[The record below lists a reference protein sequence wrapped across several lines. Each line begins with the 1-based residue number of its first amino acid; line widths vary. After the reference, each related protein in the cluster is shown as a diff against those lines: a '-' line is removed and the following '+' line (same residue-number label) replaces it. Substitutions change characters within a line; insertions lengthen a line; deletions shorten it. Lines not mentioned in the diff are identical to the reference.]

1 MSGFVEGWDRR
12 QSALPSDKAKAA
24 MGVEGLELLADAGDF
39 SGEESLA
46 CEAMGVTPMCPSPS
60 PREKA
65 KGQRRRA
72 FTQPRSSS
80 LLPGDSGRTPSLW
93 PAPYRVISHLYVCTF
108 RCG

>member
-24 MGVEGLELLADAGDF
+24 MGVEGIELLADAGDF

-60 PREKA
+60 PREP
-65 KGQRRRA
+65 RRRA
-72 FTQPRSSS
+72 SSGELSHSLGRHLSCLATAGVRRRFGLPR
-80 LLPGDSGRTPSLW
+80 T
-93 PAPYRVISHLYVCTF
+93 A
-108 RCG
+108 